1 MLIDYKQKYLIKD
14 KNMYNCKL
22 PSGIEVSVN
31 PPSFQDRMEA
41 VKEFRS
47 VKDEVGYSVEE
58 LMAAKCIVSV
68 NGDVVDT
75 GMMLDPVLLVA
86 EWPNADVQYYIEW
99 FMTLFFLDDKI
110 RDRATNEAKKIMVAQ
125 QTGKSSS
132 KK

>member
-1 MLIDYKQKYLIKD
+1 
-14 KNMYNCKL
+14 MYNCKL
-22 PSGIEVSVN
+22 PSGLEVSVT

-41 VKEFRS
+41 VKEYRS

-58 LMAAKCIVSV
+58 LMAAKCISAIG
-68 NGDVVDT
+68 GDVVDT
-75 GMMLDPVLLVA
+75 GMMLDPVLLIA

-110 RDRATNEAKKIMVAQ
+110 RDKATQEAKKIMVAQ
-125 QTGKSSS
+125 QSGKGTS

>member
-1 MLIDYKQKYLIKD
+1 MFDC
-14 KNMYNCKL
+14 NL
-22 PSGIEVSVN
+22 PSGIKVSVK

-41 VKEFRS
+41 VKEFRQ

-58 LMAAKCIVSV
+58 LMAAKCVAAI

-75 GMMLDPVLLVA
+75 GMLLDPVLLLA
-86 EWPNADVQYYIEW
+86 EWANADVQYYIEW

-110 RDRATNEAKKIMVAQ
+110 KDRATNEAKKIMTAQ
-125 QTGKSSS
+125 QTGKMSS

>member
-1 MLIDYKQKYLIKD
+1 MF
-14 KNMYNCKL
+14 NCKL

-41 VKEFRS
+41 VKEYRS

-58 LMAAKCIVSV
+58 LMAAKCICAIG
-68 NGDVVDT
+68 GDVVDT
-75 GMMLDPVLLVA
+75 GMLLDPVLLIA
-86 EWPNADVQYYIEW
+86 EWPNQDVQYYIEW

-110 RDRATNEAKKIMVAQ
+110 RDKATQEAKKIMVAQ
-125 QTGKSSS
+125 QSGKSIS

>member
-1 MLIDYKQKYLIKD
+1 
-14 KNMYNCKL
+14 MYNCKL

-47 VKDEVGYSVEE
+47 VKDDVGYSVEE
-58 LMAAKCIVSV
+58 LMAAKCITSIDSNVV
-68 NGDVVDT
+68 NTD
-75 GMMLDPVLLVA
+75 MLLDPVLLVA

-110 RDRATNEAKKIMVAQ
+110 RDKATNEAKKIMIAQ
-125 QTGKSSS
+125 QTGKNSS

>member
-1 MLIDYKQKYLIKD
+1 MFS
-14 KNMYNCKL
+14 CKL
-22 PSGIEVSVN
+22 PSGIDISVN

-47 VKDEVGYSVEE
+47 VKDEVGYTVEE
-58 LMAAKCIVSV
+58 LMAAKCIVAV
-68 NGDVVDT
+68 NGNVVDT
-75 GMMLDPVLLVA
+75 RMMLDPVLLVA

-110 RDRATNEAKKIMVAQ
+110 RDKATNEAKKIMIAQ
-125 QTGKSSS
+125 QTDKVSL

>member
-1 MLIDYKQKYLIKD
+1 MF
-14 KNMYNCKL
+14 NCKL

-41 VKEFRS
+41 VKEFRQ

-58 LMAAKCIVSV
+58 LMAAKCVAAI
-68 NGDVVDT
+68 NGDVVNTD
-75 GMMLDPVLLVA
+75 MLLDPVLLLA
-86 EWPNADVQYYIEW
+86 EWANADVQYYIEW

-110 RDRATNEAKKIMVAQ
+110 KDKATNEAKKIMIAQ
-125 QTGKSSS
+125 QTGKMNS

>member
-1 MLIDYKQKYLIKD
+1 MF
-14 KNMYNCKL
+14 NCKL
-22 PSGIEVSVN
+22 PSGVEVSVN

-58 LMAAKCIVSV
+58 LMAAKCISSI
-68 NGDVVDT
+68 NGDIVDT
-75 GMMLDPVLLVA
+75 GMMLDPVLLLA
-86 EWPNADVQYYIEW
+86 EWANADVQYYIEW

-110 RDRATNEAKKIMVAQ
+110 KDRATNEAKKIMVAQ
-125 QTGKSSS
+125 QSGKMSS

>member
-1 MLIDYKQKYLIKD
+1 
-14 KNMYNCKL
+14 MYNCKL
-22 PSGIEVSVN
+22 PSGIEVSVK

-41 VKEFRS
+41 VKEFRP

-58 LMAAKCIVSV
+58 LMAAKCIVSI
-68 NGDVVDT
+68 NGDVVNTD
-75 GMMLDPVLLVA
+75 MLLDPVLLVA

-110 RDRATNEAKKIMVAQ
+110 RDKATSEAKKIMIAQ
-125 QTGKSSS
+125 QTGKSSL

>member
-1 MLIDYKQKYLIKD
+1 MYKC
-14 KNMYNCKL
+14 NL
-22 PSGIEVSVN
+22 PSGLEVSVT

-41 VKEFRS
+41 VKEYRS

-58 LMAAKCIVSV
+58 LMAAKCISAIG
-68 NGDVVDT
+68 GDVVNR
-75 GMMLDPVLLVA
+75 GMLLDPVLLIA

-110 RDRATNEAKKIMVAQ
+110 RDKATQEAKKIMVAQ
-125 QTGKSSS
+125 QTGKDTS